1 MRQLCG
7 GGAHACR
14 DLRVQS
20 LPLAHASDVVSGF
33 SHRPALPVNWLKYRC
48 FMHSAGHFYRP
59 TPIKLSEG

>member
-33 SHRPALPVNWLKYRC
+33 SQSTCPAGQLVEIPVLYALGGP
-48 FMHSAGHFYRP
+48 FLSAHAN
-59 TPIKLSEG
+59 